1 MHDHK
6 VSKWPGPQLPPPEAN
21 RFECVLQMAMQ
32 RRVTENQ
39 NNEQHRRR
47 VYGDFKTTATA
58 WEDSYD

>member
-1 MHDHK
+1 
-6 VSKWPGPQLPPPEAN
+6 
-21 RFECVLQMAMQ
+21 MAMQ

-58 WEDSYD
+58 WENSYD